1 MSKLEQLIAE
11 LCPDGVEY
19 VALWSITTWDKRFNS
34 VERSKQPKIISY
46 PYLLAADLFKLETIG
61 ETRNSERKNNY
72 RYAQQ

>member
-46 PYLLAADLFKLETIG
+46 PYFELTETHHL
-61 ETRNSERKNNY
+61 
-72 RYAQQ
+72 